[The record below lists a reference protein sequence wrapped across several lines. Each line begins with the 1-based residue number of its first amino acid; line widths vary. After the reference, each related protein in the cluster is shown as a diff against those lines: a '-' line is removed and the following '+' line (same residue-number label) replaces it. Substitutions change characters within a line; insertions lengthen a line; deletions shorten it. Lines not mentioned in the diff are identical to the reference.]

1 MSKRQIIMVLG
12 VWVAIL
18 LFLGFPQ
25 GWQKILAVAT
35 GLYLIILAYSLG
47 SDAPKTT
54 DLRVPFVEHKTTEET
69 KKEAPVAETTPTPS
83 LDTTVNDQPVI

>member
-54 DLRVPFVEHKTTEET
+54 DLRVPFVEHKSTEE
-69 KKEAPVAETTPTPS
+69 KEAPVAETTPTS
-83 LDTTVNDQPVI
+83 SSDKSVNDQPVI